1 MELTSKTTTLVDKQE
16 ELKSAGTNIYLLQRL
31 IRQIPKNASW
41 KDTMPVLRKLVDLPV
56 GIDAFEFAFK
66 KGEDITYWGYKQD
79 SSETVIRQEEF
90 NEKNNLA
97 SYVIV
102 TGKPISIDDYN
113 VEASQY
119 ISGKSKRGYASRLL
133 LPFQQKKGT
142 MAVFCVYNKEKA
154 IFSQRDFTLLQ
165 ILTSFLSISIVDE
178 LK

>member
-1 MELTSKTTTLVDKQE
+1 
-16 ELKSAGTNIYLLQRL
+16 
-31 IRQIPKNASW
+31 
-41 KDTMPVLRKLVDLPV
+41 MPVLKKLVDLPV
-56 GIDAFEFAFK
+56 GIDAFELAYK
-66 KGEDITYWGYKQD
+66 KGDDIIYWGYKHD
-79 SSETVIRQEEF
+79 SNEAVVRQEEF

-97 SYVIV
+97 SYAIV

-119 ISGKSKRGYASRLL
+119 ITSKSKRGYASRML

-154 IFSQRDFTLLQ
+154 MFSQRDFTLLQ
-165 ILTSFLSISIVDE
+165 ILTSFMSVTIKDE